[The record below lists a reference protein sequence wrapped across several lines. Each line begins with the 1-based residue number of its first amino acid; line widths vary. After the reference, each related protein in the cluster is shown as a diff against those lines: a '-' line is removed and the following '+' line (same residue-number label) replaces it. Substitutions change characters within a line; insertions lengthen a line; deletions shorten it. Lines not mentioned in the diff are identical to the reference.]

1 MTVLKKLRF
10 FQKVISKFQSLKV
23 IALFVLVSIL
33 VTGCGAQGDKAIDIN
48 LANRSYTETRSN
60 LTETSNVIY
69 FGFDRRL
76 ETKEDVKM
84 YVPLLNYLEKET
96 GYQFKIHVTPVNSS
110 VVEELGQGKIQM
122 AAIGTLGYLQASEN
136 YGAITTVKGLNIED
150 KDRYKAAIVTRPN
163 SKIKTISD
171 IRGKSF
177 AFGDPASTQG
187 HLIPRIMLSQKGIE
201 ISSLKYI
208 QNFSSHS
215 EVANA
220 VMSGRFEAG
229 GMQDTLAKSLESTG
243 LLKIVAISEEFPSS
257 GIAFAKGVNQEV
269 VKEITRALV
278 EFDPEGEDLIGLYH
292 WERSEMPHGFTY
304 ANDEDYDELRSWAR
318 KFGLLKKV
326 DGEVK

>member
-1 MTVLKKLRF
+1 MAMNKTFESL
-10 FQKVISKFQSLKV
+10 QKVNLKYSV
-23 IALFVLVSIL
+23 KAIFLFVVLSTL
-33 VTGCGAQGDKAIDIN
+33 LTGCSSQAEKAIDID
-48 LANRSYTETRSN
+48 LDNRSYTEARSN
-60 LTETSNVIY
+60 SQEVSDVIY
-69 FGFDRRL
+69 LGFDRRL

-96 GYQFKIHVTPVNSS
+96 GYQFKVHVTPVNSS
-110 VVEELGQGKIQM
+110 VVEELGLEKIQM

-136 YGAITTVKGLNIED
+136 YDAIITVKGLNMED

-163 SKIKTISD
+163 SPIKTISD
-171 IRGKSF
+171 IRGRSF

-201 ISSLKYI
+201 ISSLKYF
-208 QNFSSHS
+208 QNFASHS

-229 GMQDTLAKSLESTG
+229 GMQDTLAKALETEG
-243 LLKIVAISEEFPSS
+243 LLKIVAVSEEYPSS
-257 GIAFAKGVNQEV
+257 GIAFSKGVNKDV
-269 VKEITRALV
+269 IDRITQALV
-278 EFDPEGEDLIGLYH
+278 KFDPKGKEKASLYH

-304 ANDEDYDELRSWAR
+304 ASDQDYYELRNWAD

-326 DGEVK
+326 EGEIK

>member
-1 MTVLKKLRF
+1 MTILKKLRF
-10 FQKVISKFQSLKV
+10 LQKVISKFESLKV
-23 IALFVLVSIL
+23 IALFVLVSISI
-33 VTGCGAQGDKAIDIN
+33 TGCSAQGEKAIDID

-60 LTETSNVIY
+60 LPETSNVIY

-76 ETKEDVKM
+76 ETKEDVKL

-96 GYQFKIHVTPVNSS
+96 GYQFKVHVTPVNSS

-163 SKIKTISD
+163 SPIKTISD

-187 HLIPRIMLSQKGIE
+187 HLIPRIMLSQKSIE

-208 QNFSSHS
+208 QNFTSHS

-229 GMQDTLAKSLESTG
+229 GMQDTLAKSLESAG
-243 LLKIVAISEEFPSS
+243 LLKIVAISEDYPSS

-278 EFDPEGEDLIGLYH
+278 KFDPQGEDLEGLYH

-304 ANDEDYDELRSWAR
+304 ANDEDYDELRRWAR